1 MENSVRPTTQFLQQI
16 NSKKKI
22 KHGVGIYILN
32 ETEGQLKPI
41 PRVLTTIFFLM
52 FKSQTRCKNLKITHG
67 KYGRFYWAFKC
78 HQAAESIFSSAKG
91 QSSSK
96 QETPLERGQ
105 WQLYCGEYLTKFR

>member
-1 MENSVRPTTQFLQQI
+1 MGYTKDWENAKLHYKNSIQNMENSVRPTTQFLQQI

-52 FKSQTRCKNLKITHG
+52 FKSQTRCKN
-67 KYGRFYWAFKC
+67 
-78 HQAAESIFSSAKG
+78 
-91 QSSSK
+91 
-96 QETPLERGQ
+96 
-105 WQLYCGEYLTKFR
+105 